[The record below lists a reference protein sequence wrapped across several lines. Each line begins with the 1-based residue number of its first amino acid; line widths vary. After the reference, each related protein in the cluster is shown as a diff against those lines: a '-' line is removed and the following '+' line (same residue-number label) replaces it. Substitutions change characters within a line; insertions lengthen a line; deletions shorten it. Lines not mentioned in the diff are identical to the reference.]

1 MNKGSEIA
9 EKEIDADRDHI
20 QGDAEAAIQLLE
32 YGDYECPYCAEAHV
46 AVKEVLQKLGRRKIC
61 FAYRHFP
68 LAKKHLNAEPAS
80 EAAESAGTRNK
91 FWEMH
96 DLLFENQDALGEED
110 FVQYAEE
117 IGLNGE
123 DVVSDVQAGTNSE
136 RIQEDYKAGERA
148 GVNGTPTF
156 FINGERYTGEFDAAS
171 LLEKLKATQPKPSL

>member
-1 MNKGSEIA
+1 MKTGHELSETR
-9 EKEIDADRDHI
+9 IDPDRDHI
-20 QGDAEAAIQLLE
+20 QGDADAAIQLLE

-46 AVKEVLQKLGRRKIC
+46 AVKEVLRKLGRRKIC

-68 LAKKHLNAEPAS
+68 LAKKHPNAEPAA

-123 DVVSDVQAGTNSE
+123 DVIGDVGGGTNFE

-148 GVNGTPTF
+148 GVDGTPTF
-156 FINGERYTGEFDAAS
+156 FLNGERLEGDLDADS
-171 LLEKLKATQPKPSL
+171 LLEKLKATQQKQSP